1 MQQDLNTRTQ
11 ECKSLQLEMGKVL
24 QELGYEKDLN
34 MTLGKEHTSVK
45 AKFLAANEQ
54 CENLQQRFQHLQME
68 SKAKVSGSKW
78 EPYFC
83 V

>member
-1 MQQDLNTRTQ
+1 
-11 ECKSLQLEMGKVL
+11 MGKVL

-34 MTLGKEHTSVK
+34 VTLGKEHTSVK

-68 SKAKVSGSKW
+68 SKAKVSGSIFLFQIHSYKARISD
-78 EPYFC
+78 YNYSHTL
-83 V
+83 